1 MNNSETKLINLIDI
15 IRKDSGIN
23 NAIDAMEQLSLI
35 LLLKYFYE
43 EILIDAPKRSTI
55 GAFKKLFYNSNYL
68 NSGKI
73 ETDFSELKNVLF
85 DILSNVEPNADE
97 FYNDG
102 FARDTWNKVEYLL
115 NNIPLRIRSV
125 KILKILLS
133 QLEDIYFNKQLAE
146 AYDTLIVKMIND
158 SISSGT
164 FHSPKALVTAIVK
177 VIKPSLR
184 QSIYDPALGTGR
196 FIVETHKLVSE
207 HSENK
212 LNKTLSAF
220 GRDISPF
227 ACLVGSLN
235 LLLNGIDIKNVYLSD
250 SLLDNDNSCYDIILS
265 GVPFGKL
272 SKIDRYEHDYYGYSS
287 NLEAMFLKHSMRKLA
302 QGGKA
307 ALIVP
312 DGLLF
317 NRSDNLLNLR
327 NNLLT
332 KFNLHSILSLP
343 SGTLAPYAGVKVS
356 VLFFDN
362 TVPENDI
369 WFYELKTNKPLN
381 KTNQISD
388 HDLVEFIELFSK
400 RTETTNSC
408 LVSKRDI
415 LNREDLNLSIEL
427 QKKVNEVSDLQIC
440 DEITFLK
447 EKKEEF
453 DLLLSKFIDLLNE
466 SKQEK
471 FVKKLTIGELLKTK
485 AGRPLKK
492 IEINEEGRFPVY
504 GGNGLLGYFNKYN
517 REGENIIIGRV
528 GAQCGNIHFIK
539 GPIWLTNNSF
549 SVKLNSSLKV
559 HLPYLAHVLRSLN
572 LKKLARGSAQP
583 SISFGIIKEVEIS
596 LPTYEQQVE
605 LSEWFEEILSKK
617 NNLLNSIKLQAD
629 KFSELSNYSIISN
642 CINEKN

>member
-1 MNNSETKLINLIDI
+1 ML
-15 IRKDSGIN
+15 
-23 NAIDAMEQLSLI
+23 
-35 LLLKYFYE
+35 F
-43 EILIDAPKRSTI
+43 RS
-55 GAFKKLFYNSNYL
+55 
-68 NSGKI
+68 
-73 ETDFSELKNVLF
+73 
-85 DILSNVEPNADE
+85 
-97 FYNDG
+97 
-102 FARDTWNKVEYLL
+102 
-115 NNIPLRIRSV
+115 
-125 KILKILLS
+125 
-133 QLEDIYFNKQLAE
+133 
-146 AYDTLIVKMIND
+146 
-158 SISSGT
+158 
-164 FHSPKALVTAIVK
+164 
-177 VIKPSLR
+177 
-184 QSIYDPALGTGR
+184 
-196 FIVETHKLVSE
+196 
-207 HSENK
+207 
-212 LNKTLSAF
+212 
-220 GRDISPF
+220 
-227 ACLVGSLN
+227 
-235 LLLNGIDIKNVYLSD
+235 
-250 SLLDNDNSCYDIILS
+250 
-265 GVPFGKL
+265 
-272 SKIDRYEHDYYGYSS
+272 
-287 NLEAMFLKHSMRKLA
+287 
-302 QGGKA
+302 
-307 ALIVP
+307 IVP

-528 GAQCGNIHFIK
+528 GAQCGNKI
-539 GPIWLTNNSF
+539 GR
-549 SVKLNSSLKV
+549 
-559 HLPYLAHVLRSLN
+559 AHV
-572 LKKLARGSAQP
+572 
-583 SISFGIIKEVEIS
+583 
-596 LPTYEQQVE
+596 
-605 LSEWFEEILSKK
+605 
-617 NNLLNSIKLQAD
+617 
-629 KFSELSNYSIISN
+629 
-642 CINEKN
+642 

>member
-35 LLLKYFYE
+35 LLLKYFYDI
-43 EILIDAPKRSTI
+43 ILADAPKRNAI
-55 GAFKKLFYNSNYL
+55 GDFKKLFYNSNCF

-73 ETDFSELKNVLF
+73 ETDFSELKNVWF
-85 DILSNVEPNADE
+85 DIRSNVKLRGDE
-97 FYNDG
+97 FCDDG
-102 FARDTWNKVEYLL
+102 FARDTWNKVEDLL
-115 NNIPLRIRSV
+115 NNISFRIRSV
-125 KILKILLS
+125 KILEILLS
-133 QLEDIYFNKQLAE
+133 QIEDIYFNEQLAE
-146 AYDTLIVKMIND
+146 AYDTLVVKMIND
-158 SISSGT
+158 SISSGA

-196 FIVETHKLVSE
+196 FIVETHKIVSK
-207 HSENK
+207 HSETISNE
-212 LNKTLSAF
+212 TLYTF

-235 LLLNGIDIKNVYLSD
+235 LLLNGIDIKNISLSD
-250 SLLDNDNSCYDIILS
+250 SLLDNDNSCYDIVLS
-265 GVPFGKL
+265 GVPFGKA
-272 SKIDRYEHDYYGYSS
+272 SHIDRYEHDYYGYSS
-287 NLEAMFLKHSMRKLA
+287 NLEAMFLKHSMRKLG

-317 NRSDNLLNLR
+317 NRTHELLNLR
-327 NNLLT
+327 HTLLT
-332 KFNLHSILSLP
+332 RFNLHSILSLP

-356 VLFFDN
+356 VLFFEN
-362 TVPENDI
+362 TEPENDI

-400 RTETTNSC
+400 RIETANSY
-408 LVSKRDI
+408 LVNKRDI
-415 LNREDLNLSIEL
+415 LNREGINLSIEP
-427 QKKVNEVSDLQIC
+427 QKKVNEVSDLKIF

-447 EKKEEF
+447 KKKEEF
-453 DLLLSKFIDLLNE
+453 DLLLSEFIDSLNE
-466 SKQEK
+466 SKQAE
-471 FVKKLTIGELLKTK
+471 FVKKFTLGELLKTK
-485 AGRPLKK
+485 AGKPLKK

-504 GGNGLLGYFNKYN
+504 GGNGLIGYFNEYN

-549 SVKLNSSLKV
+549 SVEINSSLKV

-572 LKKLARGSAQP
+572 LNKLARGSAQP
-583 SISFGIIKEVEIS
+583 SISFERIKEVEIS

-605 LSEWFEEILSKK
+605 LCEWFEEILLKN

-629 KFSELSNYSIISN
+629 KYSELSNYSIISN
-642 CINEKN
+642 CINGNN